1 MKRNFTTVTRVFRLF
16 TDVLDLN
23 AILRIFVICLVL
35 QVFFQNICICFV
47 SYILLIVLILEYVVG
62 QNILYFIPCL

>member
-16 TDVLDLN
+16 ADVLDLN

-47 SYILLIVLILEYVVG
+47 SYIVLILEYVVG